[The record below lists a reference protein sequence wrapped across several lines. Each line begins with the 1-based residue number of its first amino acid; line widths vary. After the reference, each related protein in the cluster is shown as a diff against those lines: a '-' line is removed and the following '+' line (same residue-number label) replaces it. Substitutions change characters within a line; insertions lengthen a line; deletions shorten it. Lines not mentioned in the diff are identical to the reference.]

1 MKTEVEDS
9 GPCRKVLNVEVA
21 PEQVRA
27 AHSAVVEE
35 YRREARVDG
44 FRPGRAPPEIVARKF
59 AESIRED
66 VRNRLAREAYD
77 RAVAESKAAVFE
89 LVDFKAD
96 DFTAP
101 DVVWKASYTVDL
113 EPDFAL
119 PSYKGLNLP
128 RQPIEISEA
137 DVDRVLEGI
146 QNDRATFEDVTG
158 RPAAS
163 GDMVCVDF
171 SGLLD
176 GRPVEEA
183 IPESKG
189 LGKAADFWVHLGEH
203 SFMPGFVE
211 ALTGAAI
218 GDTRSIESVFP
229 DDFPVAALRGRTVQ
243 YEVKVKGLRQRVLP
257 DLSSPA
263 FLESVRAA
271 SLEELRN
278 RVRDNLRELREQQE
292 ERRLRDEAVNLLLSA
307 TPTDLPSREIERVS
321 ERMIR
326 EIVESLHH
334 QGLTEEQIRS
344 QSDKI
349 LASARQSAARSVHSR
364 FVLER
369 IAREE
374 GIEATAHEV
383 DAEIRDLARVQGEDP
398 AALRRRIEED
408 DALDNVR
415 RAIVRRKA
423 LDFIIANAKVNA

>member
-1 MKTEVEDS
+1 MKTVVQDS
-9 GPCRKVLNVEVA
+9 GPCRKVLNVEVP

-27 AHSAVVEE
+27 AHAAIVEE

-44 FRPGRAPPEIVARKF
+44 FRPGRAPAEIVARKF
-59 AESIRED
+59 AASIRED

-77 RAVAESKAAVFE
+77 RAVADSKTAVFE
-89 LVDFKAD
+89 LVDFEAD

-101 DVVWKASYTVDL
+101 DAVWKASYTVDV

-119 PSYKGLNLP
+119 PPYKGLVLP

-137 DVDRVLEGI
+137 EVDRVLEGFR
-146 QNDRATFEDVTG
+146 NDRATFEDAAG
-158 RPAAS
+158 RPAAA

-171 SGLLD
+171 AGLLD

-218 GDTRSIESVFP
+218 GETRTVASVFP
-229 DDFPVAALRGRTVQ
+229 DDFPVAALRGRTVH

-263 FLESVRAA
+263 FLQSVQAA

-278 RVRDNLRELREQQE
+278 RVRDNLRGLRELQE
-292 ERRLRDEAVNLLLSA
+292 DRRLRDEAVNLLLNA
-307 TPTDLPSREIERVS
+307 APADLPSREIERVS
-321 ERMIR
+321 ERTIR
-326 EIVESLHH
+326 EIVESLHR
-334 QGLTEEQIRS
+334 QGMTEEQIRS

-374 GIEATAHEV
+374 GIAATAAEV
-383 DAEIRDLARVQGEDP
+383 DEDIRELARVRGEDP
-398 AALRRRIEED
+398 AALRKRIEED
-408 DALDNVR
+408 DAMDDVR
-415 RAIVRRKA
+415 RAIVRRKV
-423 LDFIIANAKVNA
+423 LDFILANAKVNV